1 MTKIIE
7 LSQALNAKLCHDLA
21 GAIGTVDNCLS
32 LIDNKNQDIGKQAK
46 DLAIEESAN
55 LVNRIKFFRTAYG
68 ISEGETKMSL
78 VNLSKLLQDFFLD
91 TKIEFSLDYDP
102 GVLYIDSIVAK
113 TTICLA
119 VIAGDSAIFGGKLVV
134 TVPIKDEDP
143 ILIKCSG
150 KNIIVKDDNLNVLNG
165 VKDVSVTVQNC
176 REHYINTLCVHANY
190 ELEIDKSDATLEFK
204 LNKK

>member
-1 MTKIIE
+1 MPKTIE

-32 LIDNKNQDIGKQAK
+32 LIDNKNLDIGKQAK

-91 TKIEFSLDYDP
+91 TKIEFSLDFHQN
-102 GVLYIDSIVAK
+102 IQ
-113 TTICLA
+113 
-119 VIAGDSAIFGGKLVV
+119 
-134 TVPIKDEDP
+134 
-143 ILIKCSG
+143 LIE
-150 KNIIVKDDNLNVLNG
+150 N
-165 VKDVSVTVQNC
+165 
-176 REHYINTLCVHANY
+176 EHYLHN
-190 ELEIDKSDATLEFK
+190 
-204 LNKK
+204 

>member
-1 MTKIIE
+1 MPRTIE

-32 LIDNKNQDIGKQAK
+32 LIDNKNQEIGQQAK
-46 DLAIEESAN
+46 GLAIEESAN

-68 ISEGETKMSL
+68 QSEGETKMSL
-78 VNLSKLLQDFFLD
+78 VNLSKLLQDYFLD
-91 TKIEFSLDYDP
+91 TKIKFSLNYDP
-102 GVLYIDSIVAK
+102 GVLYIDSIIAK

-119 VIAGDSAIFGGKLVV
+119 VIAGDSAIFGGEVSV
-134 TVPIKDEDP
+134 TVPIKDENP

-150 KNIIVKDDNLNVLNG
+150 KSIVLKDDCFNALKG
-165 VKDVSVTVQNC
+165 VKDTPITVRNC
-176 REHYINTLCVHANY
+176 REHYINTLCAHKNY
-190 ELEIDKSDATLEFK
+190 ELEIDKSSDSLEFK